1 MILSLQ
7 LSYSTFP
14 IGFILNMTITIRP
27 FPHARGPVTSSVQ
40 PIKSMPFT
48 LFFSAYHIEVCIDD
62 EASVL
67 KRFLH
72 GMGYYTPNISG
83 TNEKLE
89 AAMRKEMH
97 ERKIQCPQ
105 LERTLGLAANL
116 IEVLLRSRILLLYLQ
131 QLNFLLFIAGIPR
144 MYIRREETYCIV

>member
-1 MILSLQ
+1 MLADQWPPLFSPLKVCLSHYFFQLIILKFES
-7 LSYSTFP
+7 
-14 IGFILNMTITIRP
+14 G
-27 FPHARGPVTSSVQ
+27 
-40 PIKSMPFT
+40 
-48 LFFSAYHIEVCIDD
+48 IDD

-105 LERTLGLAANL
+105 LERTLSLAANL
-116 IEVLLRSRILLLYLQ
+116 IEVLLRSRIPLLCIQ

-144 MYIRREETYCIV
+144 MYIRREETYCII